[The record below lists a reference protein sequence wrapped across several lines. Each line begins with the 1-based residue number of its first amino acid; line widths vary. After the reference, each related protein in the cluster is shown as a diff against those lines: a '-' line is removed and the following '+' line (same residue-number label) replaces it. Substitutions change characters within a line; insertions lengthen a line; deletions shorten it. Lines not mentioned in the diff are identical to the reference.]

1 MTDPKRGRTPFPH
14 AGAEGAGKCARPLL
28 SLDTPVQYLRGA
40 GPALAARLRA
50 LAIERVEQ
58 LLFHLPLRYEDRR
71 AFTPLDRLV
80 DGQSAL
86 IRARVEHAK
95 VVYPGRRMLSVSV
108 SDGAGWAALRFFH
121 FNQAQAQA
129 FVPGAWVRAYGT
141 VRIGARGAE
150 LVHPE
155 YRLAPSDEALVPET
169 ALTPC
174 YPLTSGVTQ
183 QRLRG
188 LIQQAL
194 AIGATDPGLA
204 MKLPELG
211 GPATLEA
218 LRVIHAPVSEADA
231 GRLLA
236 GTHPAQ
242 QRLIDEE
249 LLAHQLCMRVLRARR
264 RTHNA
269 ARLPWPAGLLGE
281 LERALP
287 FRLTGAQRRVA
298 GEIAADL
305 GAAAPMMRL
314 VQGDV
319 GSGKTVVAAAAMLAA
334 ARAGAQAALMAP
346 TELLAEQHADN
357 LSRWLTPL
365 GTAVA
370 LLKGGLAKARRKNV
384 LAAIA
389 DGAAQVVVGTHA
401 VFQEQARFHRLALVV
416 IDEQHRFGVQQRI
429 ALRDKAPAG
438 LAPHQLVMTATPIPR
453 TLAQTLYA
461 DLDVSVIDQLPPG
474 RKPVTTVAIN
484 GQRRNEVLARI
495 GEACR
500 AGRRAYWVCTLIEES
515 DLLEAQAAEAMAER
529 LRAELP
535 AVKIGLVHG
544 RLKPAE
550 KDRQMQ
556 AFKRG
561 DIQLLVATTVIEVGV
576 DVPQATIMVIDN
588 AERLG
593 LAQLHQLRGRV
604 GRGAAESQC
613 VLLYEPPL
621 SETARARL
629 DVMRQTHDGFAI
641 AQRDLELRGPGE
653 LLGSRQTGEVGF
665 RLADPVRDAP
675 RVPALQALAERWLAH
690 EPVAAARLVRRWIG
704 DWRRYAEA

>member
-1 MTDPKRGRTPFPH
+1 MTEQKRGRTPFSS
-14 AGAEGAGKCARPLL
+14 ART
-28 SLDTPVQYLRGA
+28 LDTPVQYLRGA
-40 GPALAARLRA
+40 GPALAARLRT
-50 LAIERVEQ
+50 LGIERVEQ

-71 AFTPLDRLV
+71 RFTPLSELK
-80 DGQSAL
+80 DGAPAL

-95 VVYPGRRMLSVSV
+95 VVYPGRRMLGVSV
-108 SDGAGWAALRFFH
+108 SDGGGWAALRFFH

-129 FVPGAWVRAYGT
+129 FVPGAWVRAYGM
-141 VRIGARGAE
+141 VRIGTRGPE

-155 YRLAPSDEALVPET
+155 YRIAASQDELAAET

-174 YPLTSGVTQ
+174 YPLTTGVTQ

-194 AIGATDPGLA
+194 AIGAPDPGLA
-204 MKLPELG
+204 VKLPDLA

-218 LRVIHAPVSEADA
+218 LRVIHAPASDADA
-231 GRLLA
+231 QRLLA

-249 LLAHQLCMRVLRARR
+249 LLAHQLCMRVLRARV
-264 RTHNA
+264 RTLNA
-269 ARLPWPAGLLGE
+269 PALQAPAAPAE

-287 FRLTGAQRRVA
+287 FRLTGAQRRVC

-305 GAAAPMMRL
+305 RRSFPMMRL

-346 TELLAEQHADN
+346 TELLAEQHAHN
-357 LSRWLTPL
+357 LSQWFRKL
-365 GTAVA
+365 GVTLC
-370 LLKGGLAKARRKNV
+370 LLKGALARAKRKGA

-389 DGAAQVVVGTHA
+389 DGTAQVVIGTHA
-401 VFQEQARFHRLALVV
+401 VFQEQARFRRLALVV
-416 IDEQHRFGVQQRI
+416 VDEQHRFGVQQRM

-438 LAPHQLVMTATPIPR
+438 QSPHQLVMTATPIPR

-461 DLDVSVIDQLPPG
+461 DLDVSVIDELPPG
-474 RKPVTTVAIN
+474 RKPITTVAIN
-484 GQRRNEVLARI
+484 GQRRDEVLARI

-515 DLLEAQAAEAMAER
+515 DVLEAQAAEAMAER

-535 AVKIGLVHG
+535 AVKVGLVHG
-544 RLKPAE
+544 RLKPAQ
-550 KDRQMQ
+550 KDAQMQ

-561 DIQLLVATTVIEVGV
+561 DLQLLVATTVIEVGV
-576 DVPQATIMVIDN
+576 DVPEATIMVIDN

-604 GRGAAESQC
+604 GRGTGDSQC

-621 SETARARL
+621 SGNARARL
-629 DVMRQTHDGFAI
+629 DVLRQTQDGFAI

-653 LLGSRQTGEVGF
+653 LLGRRQTGEMGF

-675 RVPALQALAERWLAH
+675 RVPALQALADRWLAG
-690 EPVAAARLVRRWIG
+690 EPVAAAALVRRWVG

>member
-1 MTDPKRGRTPFPH
+1 LTDAVR
-14 AGAEGAGKCARPLL
+14 ASRPAP

-40 GPALAARLRA
+40 GPALAARLRTLGLDTA
-50 LAIERVEQ
+50 ER

-71 AFTPLDRLV
+71 RFTPLADLK
-80 DGQSAL
+80 DGQAAL
-86 IRARVEHAK
+86 VRARVEHAK
-95 VVYPGRRMLSVSV
+95 VTYPGRRMLTVSV
-108 SDGAGWAALRFFH
+108 TDGQGWAALRFFH
-121 FNQAQAQA
+121 FNQSQAQA
-129 FVPGAWVRAYGT
+129 FAPGAWVRAYG
-141 VRIGARGAE
+141 VARIGARGAE

-155 YRLAPSDEALVPET
+155 YRIAPAADLLAPDTS
-169 ALTPC
+169 LTPC
-174 YPLTSGVTQ
+174 YPLTTGVTQ

-204 MKLPELG
+204 MKLPGLG

-218 LRVIHAPVSEADA
+218 LRVIHAPVTEADA
-231 GRLLA
+231 SRLLA

-242 QRLIDEE
+242 QRLVEEE

-264 RTHNA
+264 RAHNA
-269 ARLPWPAGLLGE
+269 ARLPWPAPLLGE

-305 GAAAPMMRL
+305 GGDAPMMRL

-365 GTAVA
+365 GTTVA
-370 LLKGGLAKARRKNV
+370 LLKGGLAKARRKHV
-384 LAAIA
+384 LAALA
-389 DGAAQVVVGTHA
+389 DGTAQVVVGTHA
-401 VFQEQARFHRLALVV
+401 VFQEQAAFGRLALVV

-461 DLDVSVIDQLPPG
+461 DLDVSVIDELPPG
-474 RKPVTTVAIN
+474 RKPVTTVAIS
-484 GQRRNEVLARI
+484 GQRRDEVLARV

-515 DLLEAQAAEAMAER
+515 DVLEAQAAEAMAER

-535 AVKIGLVHG
+535 GVKVGLVHG
-544 RLKPAE
+544 RLKPAQ
-550 KDRQMQ
+550 KDAQMQ

-561 DIQLLVATTVIEVGV
+561 DTQLLVATTVIEVGV
-576 DVPQATIMVIDN
+576 DVPEATIMVIDN

-621 SETARARL
+621 SSMARARL
-629 DVMRQTHDGFAI
+629 DVMRQTHDGFTI

-653 LLGSRQTGEVGF
+653 LLGSRQTGEMGF

-675 RVPALQALAERWLAH
+675 RVPALQALADRWLKD
-690 EPVAAARLVRRWIG
+690 EPVAAAQLVRRWVG

>member
-1 MTDPKRGRTPFPH
+1 MP
-14 AGAEGAGKCARPLL
+14 
-28 SLDTPVQYLRGA
+28 Q
-40 GPALAARLRA
+40 
-50 LAIERVEQ
+50 
-58 LLFHLPLRYEDRR
+58 RYEDRR
-71 AFTPLDRLV
+71 AFTALV
-80 DGQSAL
+80 QLTDGAPAL

-108 SDGAGWAALRFFH
+108 TDGKGWAALRFFH
-121 FNQAQAQA
+121 FNQAQAAA
-129 FVPGAWVRAYGT
+129 FTAGAWVRAYG
-141 VRIGARGAE
+141 VARIGARGPE

-155 YRLAPSDEALVPET
+155 YRIAASAEALAAET

-174 YPLTSGVTQ
+174 YPLTTGITQ

-194 AIGATDPGLA
+194 AIAATDPGLA
-204 MKLPELG
+204 MPLPGLAG
-211 GPATLEA
+211 LPTLEA
-218 LRVIHAPVSEADA
+218 LRVIHNPASDADA
-231 GRLLA
+231 RRLLA

-249 LLAHQLCMRVLRARR
+249 LLAHQLCMRVLRARV

-269 ARLPWPAGLLGE
+269 FPLAAPADLTAE
-281 LERALP
+281 LERTLP

-305 GAAAPMMRL
+305 RQRSPMMRL

-319 GSGKTVVAAAAMLAA
+319 GSGKTVVAASAMLAA
-334 ARAGAQAALMAP
+334 VRAGAQAALMAP
-346 TELLAEQHADN
+346 TELLAEQHAQN
-357 LSRWLTPL
+357 LARWLDPL
-365 GTAVA
+365 GIT
-370 LLKGGLAKARRKNV
+370 LCLFKGGLAKPRRKAA

-389 DGAAQVVVGTHA
+389 DGKAQVVVGTHA
-401 VFQEQARFHRLALVV
+401 VFQEQAQFQRLALVV
-416 IDEQHRFGVQQRI
+416 IDEQHRFGVQQRM

-438 LAPHQLVMTATPIPR
+438 LSPHQLVMTATPIPR

-461 DLDVSVIDQLPPG
+461 DLDVSVIDELPPG
-474 RKPVTTVAIN
+474 RKPITTVAIN
-484 GQRRNEVLARI
+484 GERREEVLARI

-515 DLLEAQAAEAMAER
+515 DVLEAQAAEAMAQR
-529 LRAELP
+529 LQTELP
-535 AVKIGLVHG
+535 GVKVGLVHG

-550 KDRQMQ
+550 KDAQMQ

-561 DIQLLVATTVIEVGV
+561 ATQLLVATTVIEVGV
-576 DVPQATIMVIDN
+576 DVPEATIMVIDN
-588 AERLG
+588 SERLG

-604 GRGAAESQC
+604 GRGAGDSQC
-613 VLLYEPPL
+613 VLLYQPPL
-621 SETARARL
+621 SDNARARL
-629 DVMRQTHDGFAI
+629 DVLRHTQDGFAI

-653 LLGSRQTGEVGF
+653 LLGRRQTGEMGF

-675 RVPALQALAERWLAH
+675 RVPALQALADRWLAS
-690 EPVAAARLVRRWIG
+690 EPVAASQLVRRWVG
-704 DWRRYAEA
+704 DWHRYAEA

>member
-1 MTDPKRGRTPFPH
+1 MTEAAAAPR
-14 AGAEGAGKCARPLL
+14 AAARAAR

-50 LAIERVEQ
+50 LGLATAGQ

-71 AFTPLDRLV
+71 RFTPLAELK
-80 DGQSAL
+80 DGQAAL

-95 VVYPGRRMLSVSV
+95 VVYPGRRMLTVSV
-108 SDGAGWAALRFFH
+108 TDGQGWAALRFFH

-129 FVPGAWVRAYGT
+129 FAPGAWVRAYGV
-141 VRIGARGAE
+141 VRIGTRGAE

-155 YRLAPSDEALVPET
+155 YRLAPAADALAPEAS
-169 ALTPC
+169 LTPC
-174 YPLTSGVTQ
+174 YPLTTGVTQ

-204 MKLPELG
+204 MELPGLA

-218 LRVIHAPVSEADA
+218 LRVIHAPVTEADA
-231 GRLLA
+231 SQLLA

-242 QRLIDEE
+242 RRLVDEE

-269 ARLPWPAGLLGE
+269 ARLAWPAGLLAE

-287 FRLTGAQRRVA
+287 FKLTGAQRRVA
-298 GEIAADL
+298 GEIAADV
-305 GAAAPMMRL
+305 GKAAPMMRL

-346 TELLAEQHADN
+346 TELLAEQHAGN
-357 LSRWLTPL
+357 LSRWLGPL
-365 GTAVA
+365 GITVA
-370 LLKGGLAKARRKNV
+370 LLKGGLARAARKNV

-389 DGAAQVVVGTHA
+389 DGAAHVVVGTHA
-401 VFQEQARFHRLALVV
+401 VFQEQAKFHALALVV

-461 DLDVSVIDQLPPG
+461 DLDVSVIDELPPG
-474 RKPVTTVAIN
+474 RKPVTTVAIS
-484 GQRRNEVLARI
+484 GQRREEVLARI

-515 DLLEAQAAEAMAER
+515 DVLEAQAAEAMAER

-535 AVKIGLVHG
+535 GVAIGLVHG
-544 RLKPAE
+544 RLKPAQ
-550 KDRQMQ
+550 KDAQMQ
-556 AFKRG
+556 AFKQG
-561 DIQLLVATTVIEVGV
+561 ATQLLVATTVIEVGV
-576 DVPQATIMVIDN
+576 DVPEATIMVIDN

-613 VLLYEPPL
+613 VLLYEPPM

-629 DVMRQTHDGFAI
+629 DVLRQTHDGFTI

-653 LLGSRQTGEVGF
+653 LLGSRQTGEMGF

-675 RVPALQALAERWLAH
+675 RVPGLQALADRWLSS
-690 EPVAAARLVRRWIG
+690 EPIAAAQIVRRWIG
-704 DWRRYAEA
+704 DWQRYAEA

>member
-1 MTDPKRGRTPFPH
+1 VAPR
-14 AGAEGAGKCARPLL
+14 AGASRT
-28 SLDTPVQYLRGA
+28 LDTAVQYLKGA
-40 GPALAARLRA
+40 GPALAGKLRA
-50 LAIERVEQ
+50 LGVERVEQ
-58 LLFHLPLRYEDRR
+58 LLFHLPQRYEDRR
-71 AFTPLDRLV
+71 AFTALDRLT
-80 DGQSAL
+80 DGAPAL

-108 SDGAGWAALRFFH
+108 TDGRGWAALRFFH
-121 FNQAQAQA
+121 FNPSQAAA
-129 FVPGAWVRAYGT
+129 FTAGTWVRAYGV
-141 VRIGARGAE
+141 VRIGARGPE

-155 YRLAPSDEALVPET
+155 YKLAPAEEALAADT

-174 YPLTSGVTQ
+174 YPLTTGITQ

-194 AIGATDPGLA
+194 AIAATDPGLA
-204 MKLPELG
+204 MPLPGLAG
-211 GPATLEA
+211 LPTLEA
-218 LRVIHAPVSEADA
+218 LRVIHNPASDADA
-231 GRLLA
+231 RRLLA

-249 LLAHQLCMRVLRARR
+249 LLAHQLCMRVLRARV
-264 RTHNA
+264 RTLNA
-269 ARLPWPAGLLGE
+269 PALAAPANLLGE

-305 GAAAPMMRL
+305 RKRSPMMRL

-346 TELLAEQHADN
+346 TELLAEQHAQN
-357 LSRWLTPL
+357 LARWLTPP
-365 GTAVA
+365 GISVA
-370 LLKGGLAKARRKNV
+370 LLKGGLTKARRRNV

-389 DGAAQVVVGTHA
+389 DGTAQVVVGTHA
-401 VFQEQARFHRLALVV
+401 VFQEQAQFKRLALVV
-416 IDEQHRFGVQQRI
+416 IDEQHRFGVQQRM

-438 LAPHQLVMTATPIPR
+438 LSPHQLVMTATPIPR

-461 DLDVSVIDQLPPG
+461 DLDVSVIDELPPG
-474 RKPVTTVAIN
+474 RKPITTVAIN
-484 GQRRNEVLARI
+484 GERREEVLARI

-515 DLLEAQAAEAMAER
+515 DLLEAQAAEALAQR
-529 LRAELP
+529 LQTELP
-535 AVKIGLVHG
+535 GVKVGLVHG

-550 KDRQMQ
+550 KDAQMQ

-561 DIQLLVATTVIEVGV
+561 ATQLLVATTVIEVGV
-576 DVPQATIMVIDN
+576 DVPEATIMVIDN
-588 AERLG
+588 SERLG

-604 GRGAAESQC
+604 GRGTGDSQC
-613 VLLYEPPL
+613 VLLYQPPL
-621 SETARARL
+621 SENARARL
-629 DVMRQTHDGFAI
+629 DVLRQTQDGFAI

-653 LLGSRQTGEVGF
+653 LLGRRQTGEMGF
-665 RLADPVRDAP
+665 RLADPLRDAP
-675 RVPALQALAERWLAH
+675 RVPALQALADRWLAG
-690 EPVAAARLVRRWIG
+690 EPVAAAQLVRRWVG
-704 DWRRYAEA
+704 DWHRYAEA